1 MLEIFTIAFVLGIT
15 GSLHCIGMCGPIAL
29 TIPISTTSI
38 FLKIVGA
45 FIYNLGRVITYTFLG
60 LVFGIIGKT
69 FSLFGLQQALS
80 IVVGVLI
87 LVWIFKLKLLQNVFS
102 KINFIDILLHTL
114 RSKISKLFS
123 THSNTSLLYI
133 GVLNGLLP
141 CGLVYLAIAG
151 AVTSANIFNSMF
163 FMAAFGLGTLPL
175 MLAVTILGSQIKF
188 SFRNK
193 LKAIYPYL
201 MGLMACILILRG
213 LGLGVPFL
221 SPKLIMEKKE
231 IKGCCIKQ

>member
-38 FLKIVGA
+38 FSKIVGA

-60 LVFGIIGKT
+60 LIFGIIGKT

-102 KINFIDILLHTL
+102 KINFIDTLLHTL

-231 IKGCCIKQ
+231 IKGCCIK

>member
-38 FLKIVGA
+38 FSKIVGA
-45 FIYNLGRVITYTFLG
+45 FIYNFGRVITYTFLG
-60 LVFGIIGKT
+60 LIFGIIGKT

-87 LVWIFKLKLLQNVFS
+87 LVWIFKLKLHQNVFS
-102 KINFIDILLHTL
+102 KINFIDTLLHTL

-231 IKGCCIKQ
+231 IKGCCIK

>member
-38 FLKIVGA
+38 FSKIVGA
-45 FIYNLGRVITYTFLG
+45 FIYNFGRVITYTFLG
-60 LVFGIIGKT
+60 LIFGIIGKT

-102 KINFIDILLHTL
+102 KINFIDTLLHTL

-231 IKGCCIKQ
+231 IKGCCIK